1 MRRDDRH
8 ELQKQEAFAL
18 GGAPC
23 KSLVKCTTSHL
34 PRDWRGNRANTAIT
48 ARPERDGFPLGQLS
62 IAVDVIPLRGLIP
75 LNVGYAEECARYC
88 R

>member
-23 KSLVKCTTSHL
+23 KSLVKCPASHL
-34 PRDWRGNRANTAIT
+34 PRDWRAIGPILLLQPGRRET
-48 ARPERDGFPLGQLS
+48 VFPSGS
-62 IAVDVIPLRGLIP
+62 
-75 LNVGYAEECARYC
+75 
-88 R
+88 